1 MPVHAVTDEPAF
13 THATIADSALET
25 ITRRVLGEDFQ
36 LQAIRSERFPYR
48 WGSIGTAGLWRVD
61 VDGMSG
67 LGSVS
72 HTYFVKLLRNPRI
85 WPLLHTIPEP
95 LREDFVAIFPWRM
108 EYDMQHAGLAGA
120 LPEGVRLPRLHHANV
135 TEDYISLWY
144 EFVDVDPRPWTLS
157 DFGRSAYLLGRM
169 AARRREG
176 APVNQKLPARCTDA
190 PRTSS
195 LRQYVQQRVL
205 GLEARIVQ
213 DTSRWRTPRMLEA
226 LAGSGDQ
233 QLSVD
238 LPALVRRI
246 PSILD
251 QLERLSQ
258 TFVHGDASPQ
268 NLLIPAA
275 DRSLRVA
282 IDWGG
287 FCTLLP
293 VGFDLGQLLIG
304 LAHAGELE
312 VSELPAL
319 QDAVLEAFRSGL
331 AAENFDVP
339 PDEVRFGFLGSLV
352 CRSGLGA
359 LPLDPP
365 NQVAPSLTDTELT
378 QRIQLTRYLV
388 NIANSLT

>member
-13 THATIADSALET
+13 THATIADHALES
-25 ITRRVLGEDFQ
+25 ITRRVLGEDFE
-36 LQAIRSERFPYR
+36 LEAIRSERFPYR

-61 VDGMSG
+61 VDGVSG
-67 LGSVS
+67 GRSVCQA
-72 HTYFVKLLRNPRI
+72 YFVKLLRNPRI

-95 LREDFVAIFPWRM
+95 LREEFLAIFPWRM
-108 EYDMQHAGLAGA
+108 EYELHHAGLADA
-120 LPEGVRLPRLHHANV
+120 LPDGLRLPRLHHANV

-144 EFVDVDPRPWTLS
+144 GFVDVDPRPWEPS
-157 DFGRSAYLLGRM
+157 DFSRSAYLLGRM

-176 APVNQKLPARCTDA
+176 AAVNQQLPARCRDA

-195 LRQYVQQRVL
+195 LRQYVRQRVL
-205 GLEARIVQ
+205 GLETRIVQ
-213 DTSRWRTPRMLEA
+213 DTSRWRTPRMIEA

-233 QLSVD
+233 RLSVD
-238 LPALVRRI
+238 LPALVQRI
-246 PSILD
+246 PGVLD
-251 QLERLSQ
+251 RLERLPQ
-258 TFVHGDASPQ
+258 TFGHGDASPQ
-268 NLLIPAA
+268 NLLIPTG
-275 DRSLRVA
+275 DRSSRVA

-312 VSELPAL
+312 VTELPAL
-319 QDAVLEAFRSGL
+319 QDAVLEAFCSGL
-331 AAENFDVP
+331 AAEDFDVP
-339 PDEVRFGFLGSLV
+339 PDEVRLGFLGSLV

-365 NQVAPSLTDTELT
+365 NAVAPSLTDIELT
-378 QRIQLTRYLV
+378 QRIELTRYLV
-388 NIANSLT
+388 DVASSLT